1 MRQIVH
7 RKSGRRAFTLVE
19 ILIVVII
26 LGILAAIVIPQ
37 FSNAS
42 QSARANTLK
51 DELRFLR
58 EQNAIYK
65 IIHNDI
71 PPGYDSN
78 NPLGSASEA
87 TYVAQM
93 TLYTD
98 AYGTTSATQSTV
110 YKNGPYLSKI
120 PANPINNKSSILILQ
135 NGDAMPTDASDVY
148 GWIYQPQT
156 RTFLSDAAG
165 IDPNGAKYFSY

>member
-1 MRQIVH
+1 MRAVMN
-7 RKSGRRAFTLVE
+7 RKSGFTLVE

-42 QSARANTLK
+42 ASARANTLK
-51 DELRFLR
+51 DDLRFLR

-71 PPGYDSN
+71 PPGYDLN
-78 NPLGSASEA
+78 NPLGNASEA
-87 TYVAQM
+87 TYMAQM

-98 AYGTTSATQSTV
+98 GNGTTSATQSAV
-110 YKNGPYLSKI
+110 YKNGPYLSRV
-120 PANPINNKSSILILQ
+120 PANPINNKNSILIVQ
-135 NGDAMPTDASDVY
+135 NGDALPADASDSY

-156 RTFLSDAAG
+156 RTFMSDAAG
-165 IDPNGAKYFSY
+165 VDSNGAKYFS